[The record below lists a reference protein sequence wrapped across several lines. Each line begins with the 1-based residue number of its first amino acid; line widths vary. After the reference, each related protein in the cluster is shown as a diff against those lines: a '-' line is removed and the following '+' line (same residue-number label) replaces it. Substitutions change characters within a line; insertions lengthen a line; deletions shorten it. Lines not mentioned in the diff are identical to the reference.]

1 MRFVDVICT
10 LGVHPKM
17 NSHCVR
23 KLWPNI
29 HNKMQ
34 YLNFDVD
41 LIVTNEYGKKIIIP
55 PFTL

>member
-1 MRFVDVICT
+1 MRFVDVIHT
-10 LGVHPKM
+10 LGVHCKM

-23 KLWPNI
+23 KFWTNI

-41 LIVTNEYGKKIIIP
+41 LIVTNEYGKQFSIP